1 MSKRITIDFN
11 EETLKQMDEERK
23 KKKFS
28 NLSRS
33 QLIDYLVKR
42 WFKDD
47 CKIIMED

>member
-1 MSKRITIDFN
+1 MTKRITIDLD
-11 EETLKQMDEERK
+11 EETLAQMDEERK

-33 QLIDYLVKR
+33 QLIDYLLNK

-47 CKIIMED
+47 CKVIMED